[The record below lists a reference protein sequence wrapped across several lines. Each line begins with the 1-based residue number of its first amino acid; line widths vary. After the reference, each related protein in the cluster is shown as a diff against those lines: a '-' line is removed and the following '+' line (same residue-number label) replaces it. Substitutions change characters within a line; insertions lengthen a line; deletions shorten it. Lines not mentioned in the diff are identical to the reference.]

1 MRQCVGLFLL
11 VCLFTFVYFFQT
23 ERENECGNG
32 EVDKWRRLGE
42 IRGGE
47 NHNQD
52 IVYIKLQKIL

>member
-1 MRQCVGLFLL
+1 ML
-11 VCLFTFVYFFQT
+11 VCFYWFACLHLSTFFQI